1 MKIKQIQT
9 YLDDL
14 WNHMKQK
21 YKRVLW
27 EKSVKKACNDIGII
41 SDSFAYNILTLN
53 LIERCYLFSND
64 CTVYTLYYDFMITFC
79 VELFD
84 FFDIKFIFKL
94 GNSILKNWFN
104 YAQNI
109 HLNINEQF
117 AWEKLKDILYDREKL
132 YQEYFKRYNN
142 LRGKDTVRVRYP
154 QNGQNW
160 VEWVGNNYIDIKVDL
175 EKGVDL
181 GFCRM
186 GCFYTLVRDDKKKI
200 LKVAYKK
207 HYKEVLVFDSEYLD
221 EIQKNNI
228 LWLY

>member
-1 MKIKQIQT
+1 MKTKQTQT

-21 YKRVLW
+21 NKRKLW
-27 EKSVKKACNDIGII
+27 KKSVKKACNDIGII
-41 SDSFAYNILTLN
+41 SDSFAYNILELN
-53 LIERCYLFSND
+53 SIERCYLFSND
-64 CTVYTLYYDFMITFC
+64 CTIDTLYYDFMITFC

-104 YAQNI
+104 FAQNI

-117 AWEKLKDILYDREKL
+117 AWEKLKDILYDRERL
-132 YQEYFKRYNN
+132 YQEYFKRYNK
-142 LRGKDTVRVRYP
+142 LSGKDTVRVRYP

-160 VEWVGNNYIDIKVDL
+160 VEWTGNNYIDVKVDL

-181 GFCRM
+181 GFCRV
-186 GCFYTLVRDDKKKI
+186 GCLYTLIKDDKKKI
-200 LKVAYKK
+200 LQIAYKK
-207 HYKEVLVFDSEYLD
+207 HYKEVLVFDSEYLE

>member
-1 MKIKQIQT
+1 M
-9 YLDDL
+9 
-14 WNHMKQK
+14 
-21 YKRVLW
+21 
-27 EKSVKKACNDIGII
+27 
-41 SDSFAYNILTLN
+41 
-53 LIERCYLFSND
+53 LFVSND
-64 CTVYTLYYDFMITFC
+64 CTIDTLYYDFMITFC

-132 YQEYFKRYNN
+132 YQKYFKRYNN

-160 VEWVGNNYIDIKVDL
+160 VEWIGNNYIDVKVDL

-181 GFCRM
+181 GFCRG
-186 GCFYTLVRDDKKKI
+186 GCLYTLIKDDKKKI